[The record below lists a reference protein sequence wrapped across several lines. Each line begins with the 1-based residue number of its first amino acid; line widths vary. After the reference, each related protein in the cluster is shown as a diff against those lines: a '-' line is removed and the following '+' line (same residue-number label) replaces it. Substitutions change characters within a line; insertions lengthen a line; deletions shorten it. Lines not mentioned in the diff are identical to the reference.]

1 MNIHFDWLAPIYD
14 RVIGERNPED
24 LREIL
29 KLPVAGRLLDA
40 GGGTGRVSSS
50 LRPMVDGVVIS
61 DWSKPMLREAHA
73 KGCSA
78 LVNGLVE
85 TLPFPDE
92 SFERVLVVDALH
104 HFPNQVGAIA
114 GLVRVLKPGGRLL
127 IEEPDIN
134 LFSVKLIALAEKVAL
149 MGSHFHSPTEISAM
163 LSAHGFSPSIHS
175 DGRVSAWIVIDKNQ
189 TNNSPY
195 ML

>member
-50 LRPMVDGVVIS
+50 LRSMVDNVVIS
-61 DWSKPMLREAHA
+61 DWSKPMLREAQA
-73 KGCSA
+73 KDCLA
-78 LVNGLVE
+78 LVNGVVE

-92 SFERVLVVDALH
+92 SFERILVVDALH
-104 HFPNQVGAIA
+104 HFPDQVGAIA
-114 GLVRVLKPGGRLL
+114 NLVRVLKPGGRLL
-127 IEEPDIN
+127 IEEPNIN
-134 LFSVKLIALAEKVAL
+134 LFVVKLIAMAEKLAL
-149 MGSHFHSPTEISAM
+149 MGSHFHSPTEIAAM
-163 LSAHGFSPSIHS
+163 LSAHGFSPNIHS
-175 DGRVSAWIVIDKNQ
+175 DGRASAWIFIDKN
-189 TNNSPY
+189 
-195 ML
+195 

>member
-14 RVIGERNPED
+14 RVIGERNPAD
-24 LREIL
+24 LQEIL
-29 KLPVAGRLLDA
+29 KLPTRGRLLDA

-50 LRPMVDGVVIS
+50 LRSMVDGVVII

-104 HFPNQVGAIA
+104 HFPDQIGAIA
-114 GLVRVLKPGGRLL
+114 ELVRVLKPGGRLL

-134 LFSVKLIALAEKVAL
+134 RFAVKLIALAEKVTL
-149 MGSHFHSPTEISAM
+149 MGSHFHSPAQIAAI
-163 LSAHGFSPSIHS
+163 LSKHGFSPSIHS
-175 DGRVSAWIVIDKNQ
+175 DGRASAWIFIDK
-189 TNNSPY
+189 T
-195 ML
+195 